1 MSAIMHEASTY
12 RQMHLSADSP
22 KRVLMSG
29 TDFSL
34 NGKIAVVTGAS
45 RGIGAALAT
54 ALAQHGARVAL
65 LGRDA
70 HALESLQ
77 RSLTMGGNTALP
89 IVADVTE
96 VALLDAC
103 FDRVVTQL
111 GPLDILINNAGMEQV
126 CDSRAVTEEVWDR
139 IVDTNLKSA
148 FFCARAAANRMPNG
162 GSIVNI
168 CSLTCEVGVPGAAA
182 YGASKSG
189 LASLTRTLAAEWAGA
204 GIRVNGIGPGYF
216 RTALTEPFYQDAAWQ
231 QSMLQKI
238 PMRRFG
244 QLHEL
249 GGAAIFLCSDA
260 AAYITGQILYVD
272 GGYLASV

>member
-1 MSAIMHEASTY
+1 MRLCT
-12 RQMHLSADSP
+12 
-22 KRVLMSG
+22 KRTVIGRFTQCEPMLNPN
-29 TDFSL
+29 FSL
-34 NGKIAVVTGAS
+34 NGKVAIITGAS

-54 ALAQHGARVAL
+54 ALSQHGVSVAL
-65 LGRDA
+65 LGRDRQ
-70 HALESLQ
+70 ALESLQ
-77 RSLTMGGNTALP
+77 QSLTRNGNIAMH
-89 IVADVTE
+89 IVADVTD

-103 FDRVVTQL
+103 FDRVVAQF
-111 GPLDILINNAGMEQV
+111 GKLDILINNAGMEEM
-126 CDSRAVTEEVWDR
+126 CDSRAVTEGLWDR

-162 GSIVNI
+162 GSILNI

-189 LASLTRTLAAEWAGA
+189 LASLTRTLATEWAGA
-204 GIRVNGIGPGYF
+204 AIRVNGIGPGYF
-216 RTALTEPFYQDAAWQ
+216 RTALTEIFYQDAAWQ

-244 QLHEL
+244 QLQEL

-260 AAYITGQILYVD
+260 ASYISGQILYVD